1 MSSVAFYP
9 RAVAQRLVPDAQG
22 VIISIHD
29 AGQTPAAL
37 HSDWSDVLRLSF
49 HDIDVAE
56 DGFDLFDASM
66 AQTVMDFATKHAD
79 KPCITVHCNM
89 GVSRSAAVALFLS
102 EWQGRDLYQET
113 RRCREIPNSYNRT
126 VHRVLMNTWLGNA
139 PSAFEM
145 QPG

>member
-9 RAVAQRLVPDAQG
+9 RAVAQRLVPDDQG

-29 AGQTPAAL
+29 AGQTPADL
-37 HSDWSDVLRLSF
+37 HPNWNDVLRLSF
-49 HDIDVAE
+49 HDIDVAK

-66 AQTVMDFATKHAD
+66 AQAVMDFATKHAD
-79 KPCITVHCNM
+79 KPSITVHCNM

-102 EWQGRDLYQET
+102 EWQGRDLYQES

-126 VHRVLMNTWLGNA
+126 VHRVLMNTWLGHA